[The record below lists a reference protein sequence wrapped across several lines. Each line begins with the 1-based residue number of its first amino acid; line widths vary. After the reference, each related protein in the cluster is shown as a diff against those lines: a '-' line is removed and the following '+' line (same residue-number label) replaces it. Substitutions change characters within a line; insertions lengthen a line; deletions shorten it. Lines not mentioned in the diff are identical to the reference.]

1 MKISYGN
8 SNMEIYSAQDSGFQ
22 EKKNEFLEHTGR
34 KINHLE
40 SERKSGW
47 PQAPRQSHSFQEGNE
62 TTSTKFRRQKM
73 RPKED

>member
-8 SNMEIYSAQDSGFQ
+8 SNMEIYSAEDSGFQ

-40 SERKSGW
+40 SKRKSGW
-47 PQAPRQSHSFQEGNE
+47 P
-62 TTSTKFRRQKM
+62 
-73 RPKED
+73 